1 MDKII
6 KESFIYKI
14 IISISNWF
22 NKICSNSLLVNI
34 FLTETKE
41 KREEIY
47 KNSLISK
54 IFKIIL
60 NFFRKIAKKIKLDKL
75 LQNSIFV
82 KPIIWVTF
90 VVALTPF
97 LPTMAVLLL
106 VLLSLGSLF
115 LKAVTQ
121 EDFKFRYSNMNIW
134 ILLLVLVYFVSAVTS
149 ISKLESRNIFM
160 LITAFILFYFILINS
175 VDTKSKLKMLI
186 YVFIIS
192 ATCASIY
199 GIYQYKFGD
208 VYSQAWIDEDK
219 FEDIR
224 MRVYSTFENPNVFGE
239 YLILVIPII
248 AALIFDEKGFMKKL
262 ILFGM
267 FAINCLALIYTFSRG
282 CWLGII
288 FGIAILAII
297 KDRRFILLGVIALLA
312 SPLILPE
319 TIINRFMSIGDM
331 TDSSTSYRV
340 YIWFGTI
347 AMLKDYWLSGVGLG
361 NTSFNRVYPIY
372 SYNGVVAPH
381 SHNLYLQLMA
391 EHGIVGF
398 IIFIEIIYN
407 FYKEAAISMSK
418 RKNIVLAGII
428 SGMAGFLLESMFD
441 YTWYNYRVILIFWT
455 VIALGSVMS
464 EIDKK
469 EE

>member
-6 KESFIYKI
+6 KESYVYKI
-14 IISISNWF
+14 IIYISNWL
-22 NKICSNSLLVNI
+22 NKIFSNSVLVNV
-34 FLTETKE
+34 FLNDKE
-41 KREEIY
+41 NKNKNDY
-47 KNSLISK
+47 KNS
-54 IFKIIL
+54 IFAKLLENIL
-60 NFFRKIAKKIKLDKL
+60 ETFRKISKKLKLDIL
-75 LQNSIFV
+75 LKNSILT
-82 KPIIWVTF
+82 KPIIWTAL

-115 LKAVTQ
+115 LKAITQ
-121 EDFKFRYSNMNIW
+121 EDFKFEYSSMNTWIW
-134 ILLLVLVYFVSAVTS
+134 LFILTYFFSAITS
-149 ISKLESRNIFM
+149 ISKIESRNIFM
-160 LITAFILFYFILINS
+160 LITAFILFYFVVINT
-175 VDTKSKLKMLI
+175 VNTKQKLKLLI
-186 YVFIIS
+186 YIFLIA

-224 MRVYSTFENPNVFGE
+224 MRAYSTFENPNVFGE
-239 YLILVIPII
+239 YLILVIPIV
-248 AALIFDEKGFMKKL
+248 ASLIFTEKGFVKKA
-262 ILFGM
+262 ILFIM

-288 FGIAILAII
+288 MG
-297 KDRRFILLGVIALLA
+297 IALLA
-312 SPLILPE
+312 MIIDRRFMLLGIIALLLSPLFLPA
-319 TIINRFMSIGDM
+319 TIVNRFMSIGDM

-347 AMLKDYWLSGVGLG
+347 AMLKEYWLSGVGLG
-361 NTSFNRVYPIY
+361 ITSFNRVYPIY

-391 EHGIVGF
+391 EHGIVG
-398 IIFIEIIYN
+398 IVIFIGIIYN
-407 FYKEAAISMSK
+407 FYKEAAINMK
-418 RKNIVLAGII
+418 KKKDLVLAGVI

-441 YTWYNYRVILIFWT
+441 YTWYNYRIILVFWT
-455 VIALGSVMS
+455 VIALGSA
-464 EIDKK
+464 ITKINKK
-469 EE
+469 EV